1 MYLVCWLGL
10 PLVAQCALAWTQY
23 AEQLWHYFL
32 KWHYTEHVKQ
42 NLNFACE
49 SLY

>member
-1 MYLVCWLGL
+1 MYLICWLGL
-10 PLVAQCALAWTQY
+10 PLVAQCALAWKQY
-23 AEQLWHYFL
+23 AALLSEFQ
-32 KWHYTEHVKQ
+32 YTEHVKQ